1 MSESPVRSRHDHLF
15 FGVYPALVTSSADPQ
30 GLGRV
35 QVRFPSLGTGDDAN
49 VRAWAVLCSP
59 YPDADQHLPVM
70 PEEGSQV
77 VVAFEAGDF
86 RRPYI
91 VGTVWTGNAAPS
103 GNPMPSEDP
112 TPPGDPRPSGDPT
125 PPGDPMRPGE
135 PTAPGGIRLSRTADG
150 NRLEIDDTGGSPTV
164 SLTTLSGHR
173 VVLDTDQQDV
183 TITHSNGCRIRLS
196 AAGTIDIDATSQVN
210 VTAPSLN
217 VQAPTSTFSGVVN
230 CQTLVAGVGV
240 MSPLYSPGAGNLW

>member
-1 MSESPVRSRHDHLF
+1 MSESPVRSRHDSLF
-15 FGVYPALVTSSADPQ
+15 FGVYRALVTSSADPH

-35 QVRFPSLGTGDDAN
+35 QVRFPNLGTGDDAN

-59 YPDADQHLPVM
+59 SPDADQHLRVM

-91 VGTVWTGNAAPS
+91 LGTVRTGTAA
-103 GNPMPSEDP
+103 
-112 TPPGDPRPSGDPT
+112 PSGDPT
-125 PPGDPMRPGE
+125 PPDV
-135 PTAPGGIRLSRTADG
+135 IRLSRTPDG

-164 SLTTLSGHR
+164 SLTTRSGHR

>member
-1 MSESPVRSRHDHLF
+1 MSESPVRGRHDSLF
-15 FGVYPALVTSSADPQ
+15 SGVYPALVTSSADPQ
-30 GLGRV
+30 GLGRL
-35 QVRFPSLGTGDDAN
+35 QVRFPSLGTGDDAD

-59 YPDADQHLPVM
+59 YPDADQHLRVM

-77 VVAFEAGDF
+77 VVAFGAGDF
-86 RRPYI
+86 RRPYV

-103 GNPMPSEDP
+103 GDPMPS
-112 TPPGDPRPSGDPT
+112 GDTTSPGDPT
-125 PPGDPMRPGE
+125 PTEDPMPSGE
-135 PTAPGGIRLSRTADG
+135 PTPTGGIRLSRTADG
-150 NRLEIDDTGGSPTV
+150 NRIEIDDTGGSPTV
-164 SLTTLSGHR
+164 SLTTRSGHS
-173 VVLDTDQQDV
+173 VVLHTDQQDV

-196 AAGTIDIDATSQVN
+196 AAGTIDIDATSEVN

-240 MSPLYSPGAGNLW
+240 ISPMYSPGVGSLW